1 MEHAHWHVGEI
12 LTEDPTAFIDMYYR
26 RFFAGHHQWLG
37 WKISDAQQEA
47 LGVSNCHSTLDLEV
61 ERDATIFVAR
71 RLWRDIQQG
80 EVPDRLIERSLEV
93 LRGIGPLA
101 QAAWRK
107 KVLNTYVNKPIKKI
121 ILDTAIDPIPYRDSR
136 VTLGEERDSLGMR
149 RVKLDWRFH
158 PQDGRSVTRT
168 ARALAAEIT
177 RLGLG
182 RVRLHPALADDDGA
196 WIHAGNLDGYDIAPD
211 LPPMAISWHHMGT
224 TRMADDP
231 RQGVVNSDGRIHDVA
246 NLYVLGS
253 STFPI
258 TGTANPTLTIV
269 ALTLRLAEQLQHEL
283 VV

>member
-1 MEHAHWHVGEI
+1 
-12 LTEDPTAFIDMYYR
+12 
-26 RFFAGHHQWLG
+26 
-37 WKISDAQQEA
+37 
-47 LGVSNCHSTLDLEV
+47 
-61 ERDATIFVAR
+61 
-71 RLWRDIQQG
+71 
-80 EVPDRLIERSLEV
+80 
-93 LRGIGPLA
+93 
-101 QAAWRK
+101 
-107 KVLNTYVNKPIKKI
+107 
-121 ILDTAIDPIPYRDSR
+121 
-136 VTLGEERDSLGMR
+136 LGEERDSLGMR

-196 WIHAGNLDGYDIAPD
+196 WIHTGNLDGYDIASD
-211 LPPMAISWHHMGT
+211 LPPTAISWHHMGT

-231 RQGVVNSDGRIHDVA
+231 RQGVVNSDGRVHDVA

-283 VV
+283 LV